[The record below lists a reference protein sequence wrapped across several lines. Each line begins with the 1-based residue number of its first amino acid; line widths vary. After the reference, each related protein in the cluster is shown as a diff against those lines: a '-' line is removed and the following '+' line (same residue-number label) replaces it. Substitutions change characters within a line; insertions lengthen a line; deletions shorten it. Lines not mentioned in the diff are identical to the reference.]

1 MAQTYI
7 SPTTDPT
14 SSPSIDQPKIANN
27 DDSLRSNF
35 SGISSPIEFVAGQTY
50 FNSADDIMYCRNKD
64 NTEWV
69 VVSNN
74 GGGAN
79 QLISGTLSQLNHGT
93 TIKIGSS
100 ETIMIPSESSV
111 NLNYI
116 VDMIVEDDTTIT
128 ISSQTGQSFYRDNTL
143 MSSTTIT
150 NSPNMIIQ
158 VCRFS
163 DGKFIVGGVEKG
175 IDSNFDNLSDI
186 AKKVILDLTHSIGS
200 SIGGR
205 GAGFVPPMEGILGV
219 HWEIEPE
226 GYAPISSTLA
236 NSGFISGSN
245 RLDIGA
251 TDGFIMTEATSHG
264 HTHFVARDEQ
274 RSNLP
279 ATSPTTPTTS
289 MIHDYNGGDTFRYF
303 LTRSVLNGATADI
316 GLTNEV
322 GGNQPHYHNL
332 NVKTIT
338 RATYWRVS

>member
-7 SPTTDPT
+7 SPTTDPA

-35 SGISSPIEFVAGQTY
+35 SGISAPIEFVAGQTY

-93 TIKIGSS
+93 TIKVGGA
-100 ETIMIPSESSV
+100 ETIMLPSESSI

-128 ISSQTGQSFYRDNTL
+128 ISSQTGESFYRNGAVV
-143 MSSTTIT
+143 SSATIT

-186 AKKVILDLTHSIGS
+186 AKKVVLDLTHSIGS

-226 GYAPISSTLA
+226 GYTPISSTLA

-264 HTHFVARDEQ
+264 HTHFIASTDQRQGDQSTALDPTHSLAKYFVTTEDEWGYYL
-274 RSNLP
+274 SNANSSGP
-279 ATSPTTPTTS
+279 IA
-289 MIHDYNGGDTFRYF
+289 N
-303 LTRSVLNGATADI
+303 V

-338 RATYWRVS
+338 RAKYWRVS